1 MPTVG
6 QIRMQAA
13 ASDANSATSKPG
25 SMPGSSAMPPGFEA
39 FAVALDRSSMTRL
52 DARAGSDR
60 ASPQSSMPLAF
71 SRQNLPKIGS
81 QAEDPAKITDAIQL
95 LMAQLAA
102 QGLLNTALQA
112 PNPASPQMNA
122 ASTDSAARIQS
133 LMASLNAQ
141 TGGQNTA
148 GLLQLANGQQLDAKQ
163 SALITQALSRAMK
176 ASGQSAEIAMQG
188 QAASLMTALQ
198 QQSLGQATAQT
209 TTQTPAQ
216 IASAIQSLA
225 QKNGITLPPEIQTQ
239 LTAIMNKGA
248 DLGSIKL
255 LAVEGAGQQKPIV
268 VLEQAGVVD
277 PAKAATIQNVT
288 DPKAANALISA
299 GEKAVKA
306 KTSDAILTPGN
317 VSDKAAAAK
326 GMPLLSAS
334 AVDAKGAIEAHSLA
348 LNQNREFKDSL
359 DASEFTPT
367 YAANLARIDSQIV
380 GNQQKMEL
388 KAAEVSLATG
398 PLHEQVMNAAKSGG
412 GRILLELTPPEQ
424 GTIRIDLRID
434 QYGRAHLIVEGASD
448 ATKSRLDQGGQN
460 LKNEFAQMGL
470 NLSLDLR
477 QDSQFQQAREQ
488 AFSNPRQGFYN
499 SPSPVS
505 QPSNTTLAI
514 GSVRSGDNRD
524 NSNTV
529 HLYA

>member
-25 SMPGSSAMPPGFEA
+25 SMPGGSAMPAGFEA
-39 FAVALDRSSMTRL
+39 FAAALDRSSMTRL
-52 DARAGSDR
+52 EARSGSDR
-60 ASPQSSMPLAF
+60 TSPQPMPLAF
-71 SRQNLPKIGS
+71 SRQNLPRMGT
-81 QAEDPAKITDAIQL
+81 QAEDPAKITDAMQL

-112 PNPASPQMNA
+112 PNPAMPQVNSA
-122 ASTDSAARIQS
+122 ETDSAARIQS
-133 LMASLNAQ
+133 LMTSLNAQ
-141 TGGQNTA
+141 TGGQ
-148 GLLQLANGQQLDAKQ
+148 QMLDAKQ

-176 ASGQSAEIAMQG
+176 ASGQSAEIAMQS
-188 QAASLMTALQ
+188 QAASLMQALQ
-198 QQSLGQATAQT
+198 QQSLGQAT
-209 TTQTPAQ
+209 TQATSQSPAQ

-239 LTAIMNKGA
+239 LTALMNKGT

-255 LAVEGAGQQKPIV
+255 LAVEGAGQQKPIA

-277 PAKAATIQNVT
+277 PAKAATIQNAT

-306 KTSDAILTPGN
+306 KSSDAILTSGQ
-317 VSDKAAAAK
+317 SGDKAAAAK
-326 GMPLLSAS
+326 GAPLLSAS
-334 AVDAKGAIEAHSLA
+334 AVDAKGAIEAHSIS
-348 LNQNREFKDSL
+348 LNENREFKDTL
-359 DASEFTPT
+359 DAREFNPAN
-367 YAANLARIDSQIV
+367 AANLARMDAQNIS
-380 GNQQKMEL
+380 NQQKIEM

-434 QYGRAHLIVEGASD
+434 QAGRAHLIVEGASD
-448 ATKSRLDQGGQN
+448 ATKSRLDQGGQS

-477 QDSQFQQAREQ
+477 QDGQFQQAREQ
-488 AFSNPRQGFYN
+488 GFSNPRSGFYN
-499 SPSPVS
+499 SPPPLS
-505 QPSNTTLAI
+505 QRSETTLAI

-524 NSNTV
+524 NSNAV

>member
-13 ASDANSATSKPG
+13 VSDANSATSKPG
-25 SMPGSSAMPPGFEA
+25 SMPGRSAMPAEFEA
-39 FAVALDRSSMTRL
+39 FAAALDRSSMTRL
-52 DARAGSDR
+52 EARAGSDK
-60 ASPQSSMPLAF
+60 ASPQPMPLAF
-71 SRQNLPKIGS
+71 SRQNLPRMGS
-81 QAEDPAKITDAIQL
+81 QAEDPAKITDAMQL

-102 QGLLNTALQA
+102 QGLLNTALQT
-112 PNPASPQMNA
+112 PNPTSPQLNSA
-122 ASTDSAARIQS
+122 ETDSAARIQS

-141 TGGQNTA
+141 A
-148 GLLQLANGQQLDAKQ
+148 GSPDTQGLMQLVNGQQLDAKQ

-176 ASGQSAEIAMQG
+176 ASGQSAEIAMQS
-188 QAASLMTALQ
+188 QAASLMQALQ
-198 QQSLGQATAQT
+198 QQSLGQTTA
-209 TTQTPAQ
+209 QTPAQ

-239 LTAIMNKGA
+239 LTDLMNKGA

-255 LAVEGAGQQKPIV
+255 LAVEGAGQQKPTV
-268 VLEQAGVVD
+268 VLEKAGVVD
-277 PAKAATIQNVT
+277 PAKATTIQNLT
-288 DPKAANALISA
+288 DPKAATAFTSA
-299 GEKAVKA
+299 GEKLLKA
-306 KTSDAILTPGN
+306 KSSDAILTPSQS
-317 VSDKAAAAK
+317 SDKAGAAK
-326 GMPLLSAS
+326 GMALLSAS
-334 AVDAKGAIEAHSLA
+334 AVDAKGAIEAHSIS
-348 LNQNREFKDSL
+348 LNENREFKDTL
-359 DASEFTPT
+359 DASEFTPSNAT
-367 YAANLARIDSQIV
+367 NLARVDAQNL
-380 GNQQKMEL
+380 GNQQKIEM

-434 QYGRAHLIVEGASD
+434 PAGRAHLIVEGASD
-448 ATKSRLDQGGQN
+448 ATKSRLDQGGQS

-488 AFSNPRQGFYN
+488 GFSNPRSGFYN
-499 SPSPVS
+499 SPPPLS
-505 QPSNTTLAI
+505 QRSDTTLAI

-524 NSNTV
+524 NSNAV

>member
-25 SMPGSSAMPPGFEA
+25 SMPGGSAMPAGFEA
-39 FAVALDRSSMTRL
+39 FAAALDRSSMTRL
-52 DARAGSDR
+52 EARVGSDR
-60 ASPQSSMPLAF
+60 ASPQTSMPLAF
-71 SRQNLPKIGS
+71 SRQNLPRMGS
-81 QAEDPAKITDAIQL
+81 QAEDPAKITDAMQL

-112 PNPASPQMNA
+112 PNPASPQVSPQVSS

-141 TGGQNTA
+141 MGGQPV
-148 GLLQLANGQQLDAKQ
+148 LDAKQ

-188 QAASLMTALQ
+188 QAASLMQALQ

-239 LTAIMNKGA
+239 LTALMNKGA

-255 LAVEGAGQQKPIV
+255 LAVEGAGQQKPIA

-277 PAKAATIQNVT
+277 PAKAATIQNII
-288 DPKAANALISA
+288 DPKATSAITSA
-299 GEKAVKA
+299 GEKLAKT
-306 KTSDAILTPGN
+306 KTSDAILAPGN
-317 VSDKAAAAK
+317 ASDKAAAAK
-326 GMPLLSAS
+326 GAPLLSAS
-334 AVDAKGAIEAHSLA
+334 ALDAKGAIEAHSISLSE
-348 LNQNREFKDSL
+348 NREFKDTL
-359 DASEFTPT
+359 DASEFTPSN
-367 YAANLARIDSQIV
+367 AANLARMDALNV
-380 GNQQKMEL
+380 GNQQKIEM

-434 QYGRAHLIVEGASD
+434 QAGRAHLIVEGASD

-488 AFSNPRQGFYN
+488 GFSNPRPGFYN
-499 SPSPVS
+499 SPPPVS
-505 QPSNTTLAI
+505 QRSDTTLAI
-514 GSVRSGDNRD
+514 GSGRSGDNRD
-524 NSNTV
+524 NSNAV

>member
-25 SMPGSSAMPPGFEA
+25 SMPGGSAMPAGFEA
-39 FAVALDRSSMTRL
+39 FAAALDRSSMTRL
-52 DARAGSDR
+52 EARTGSDR
-60 ASPQSSMPLAF
+60 AAPQSSMPLAF
-71 SRQNLPKIGS
+71 SRQNLPQMGS
-81 QAEDPAKITDAIQL
+81 QAEDPAKITDAMQL

-102 QGLLNTALQA
+102 QGLLNTALQTS
-112 PNPASPQMNA
+112 NPASPQLNS
-122 ASTDSAARIQS
+122 ASNDSAARIQS

-141 TGGQNTA
+141 TGGQ
-148 GLLQLANGQQLDAKQ
+148 QVLDAKQ

-176 ASGQSAEIAMQG
+176 ASGQSAEIAMQS

-198 QQSLGQATAQT
+198 QQSMGLPAAQT

-239 LTAIMNKGA
+239 LTDLMNKST

-255 LAVEGAGQQKPIV
+255 LAVEGAGQQKPTV
-268 VLEQAGVVD
+268 VLEQAGIVD
-277 PAKAATIQNVT
+277 PAKATTIQNLT
-288 DPKAANALISA
+288 DPKATNAITSA
-299 GEKAVKA
+299 GEKLA
-306 KTSDAILTPGN
+306 KTKSSDAILTPGQS
-317 VSDKAAAAK
+317 SDKTAAAK
-326 GMPLLSAS
+326 GASLLSAS
-334 AVDAKGAIEAHSLA
+334 AVDAKGAIEAHSIS
-348 LNQNREFKDSL
+348 LNENREFKDAL
-359 DASEFTPT
+359 GASELTPNN
-367 YAANLARIDSQIV
+367 AANLARVDAQNL
-380 GNQQKMEL
+380 GNQLKIEM

-434 QYGRAHLIVEGASD
+434 QAGRAHLIVEGASD

-488 AFSNPRQGFYN
+488 GFSNPRPGFYN
-499 SPSPVS
+499 SPPPLS
-505 QPSNTTLAI
+505 QRSDTTLAI

-524 NSNTV
+524 NSNAV

>member
-13 ASDANSATSKPG
+13 ASDANTATSKPG
-25 SMPGSSAMPPGFEA
+25 SMPGGYAMPAGFEA
-39 FAVALDRSSMTRL
+39 FAAVLDRSSMTRL
-52 DARAGSDR
+52 EARAGSER

-71 SRQNLPKIGS
+71 SRQNLPKMGS
-81 QAEDPAKITDAIQL
+81 QAEASAKITDAMQQ

-102 QGLLNTALQA
+102 QGLLSTALQGS
-112 PNPASPQMNA
+112 NPANPNVNSA
-122 ASTDSAARIQS
+122 GTDSAARIQS

-141 TGGQNTA
+141 AGGQ
-148 GLLQLANGQQLDAKQ
+148 QVLDTKQ

-188 QAASLMTALQ
+188 QAASLIQALQ
-198 QQSLGQATAQT
+198 QQSLGQASTQT

-225 QKNGITLPPEIQTQ
+225 QKNGITLPLEIQTQ
-239 LTAIMNKGA
+239 LTAIINKGA

-288 DPKAANALISA
+288 DPKVVNALTSA
-299 GEKAVKA
+299 GEKLAKS

-317 VSDKAAAAK
+317 VSDKATAAK
-326 GMPLLSAS
+326 GMSLLSAS

-359 DASEFTPT
+359 DVSEFAPS
-367 YAANLARIDSQIV
+367 YAANLARLDAQVV

-434 QYGRAHLIVEGASD
+434 QSGRAHLIVEGASD

-460 LKNEFAQMGL
+460 LKNEFTQMGL

-477 QDSQFQQAREQ
+477 QDSKFQQAREQ
-488 AFSNPRQGFYN
+488 ALSNPRQGFYN
-499 SPSPVS
+499 SPSPTS
-505 QPSNTTLAI
+505 QPSNTTLAV

>member
-13 ASDANSATSKPG
+13 ASDANSATSKPS
-25 SMPGSSAMPPGFEA
+25 SMPGGSAMPAGFEA
-39 FAVALDRSSMTRL
+39 FAAALDRSSMTRL
-52 DARAGSDR
+52 EARAGSDK
-60 ASPQSSMPLAF
+60 ASPQPMPLAF
-71 SRQNLPKIGS
+71 SRQNLPRMGS
-81 QAEDPAKITDAIQL
+81 QAEDPAKITDAMQL

-112 PNPASPQMNA
+112 PNPAVPQVNSA
-122 ASTDSAARIQS
+122 ETDSAARIQS

-141 TGGQNTA
+141 A
-148 GLLQLANGQQLDAKQ
+148 GSPDTQGLMQLVNGQQLDAKQ

-176 ASGQSAEIAMQG
+176 ASGQSAEIAMQS
-188 QAASLMTALQ
+188 QAASLMQALQ
-198 QQSLGQATAQT
+198 QQSLGQTTA
-209 TTQTPAQ
+209 QTPAQ

-239 LTAIMNKGA
+239 LTDLMNKGA

-255 LAVEGAGQQKPIV
+255 LAVEGAGQQKPTV
-268 VLEQAGVVD
+268 VLEKAGVVD
-277 PAKAATIQNVT
+277 PAKATTIQNLT
-288 DPKAANALISA
+288 DPKAATAFTSA
-299 GEKAVKA
+299 GEKLVKA
-306 KTSDAILTPGN
+306 KSSDAILTPSQS
-317 VSDKAAAAK
+317 SDKAGAAK
-326 GMPLLSAS
+326 GMALLSAS
-334 AVDAKGAIEAHSLA
+334 AVDAKGAIEAHSIS
-348 LNQNREFKDSL
+348 LNENREFKDTF
-359 DASEFTPT
+359 DASEFTPSNAT
-367 YAANLARIDSQIV
+367 NLARVDAQNV
-380 GNQQKMEL
+380 GNQQKIEM

-434 QYGRAHLIVEGASD
+434 PAGRAHLIVEGASD
-448 ATKSRLDQGGQN
+448 ATKSRLDQGGQS

-488 AFSNPRQGFYN
+488 GFSNPRSGFYN
-499 SPSPVS
+499 SPPPLS
-505 QPSNTTLAI
+505 QRSDTTLAI

-524 NSNTV
+524 NSNAV

>member
-25 SMPGSSAMPPGFEA
+25 SMPGGSAMPAGFEA
-39 FAVALDRSSMTRL
+39 FAAALDRSSMTRL
-52 DARAGSDR
+52 EARVGSDR

-71 SRQNLPKIGS
+71 SRQNLPRMGS
-81 QAEDPAKITDAIQL
+81 QTEDPAKITDAMQL

-112 PNPASPQMNA
+112 PNPASPQVSHQVSS

-141 TGGQNTA
+141 MGGQPV
-148 GLLQLANGQQLDAKQ
+148 LDAKQ

-188 QAASLMTALQ
+188 QAASLMQALQ

-239 LTAIMNKGA
+239 LTALMNKGA

-255 LAVEGAGQQKPIV
+255 LAVEGAGQQKPIA

-277 PAKAATIQNVT
+277 PAKAATIQNII
-288 DPKAANALISA
+288 DPKATSAITSA
-299 GEKAVKA
+299 GEKLAKT
-306 KTSDAILTPGN
+306 KTSDAILAPGN
-317 VSDKAAAAK
+317 ASDKAAAAK
-326 GMPLLSAS
+326 GAPLLSAS
-334 AVDAKGAIEAHSLA
+334 ALDAKGAIEAHSISLSE
-348 LNQNREFKDSL
+348 NREFKDTL
-359 DASEFTPT
+359 DASEFTPSN
-367 YAANLARIDSQIV
+367 AANLARMDALNV
-380 GNQQKMEL
+380 GNQQKIEM

-434 QYGRAHLIVEGASD
+434 QAGRAHLIVEGASD

-488 AFSNPRQGFYN
+488 GFSNPRSGFYN
-499 SPSPVS
+499 SPPPVS
-505 QPSNTTLAI
+505 QRSDTTLAI
-514 GSVRSGDNRD
+514 GSGRSGDNRD
-524 NSNTV
+524 NSNAV

>member
-25 SMPGSSAMPPGFEA
+25 SMPGGSAMPAGFEA
-39 FAVALDRSSMTRL
+39 FAAALDRSSMTRL
-52 DARAGSDR
+52 EARVGSDR

-71 SRQNLPKIGS
+71 SRQNLPQMGS
-81 QAEDPAKITDAIQL
+81 QVEDPAKITDAMQL

-102 QGLLNTALQA
+102 QGLLNAALQA
-112 PNPASPQMNA
+112 PNPASPQLSS

-133 LMASLNAQ
+133 LMASLNGQ
-141 TGGQNTA
+141 MGGQPV
-148 GLLQLANGQQLDAKQ
+148 LDAKQ

-188 QAASLMTALQ
+188 QAASLMQALQ

-239 LTAIMNKGA
+239 LTALMNKGA

-255 LAVEGAGQQKPIV
+255 LAVEGAGQQKPIA

-277 PAKAATIQNVT
+277 PAKAATIQNII
-288 DPKAANALISA
+288 DPKATSAITSA
-299 GEKAVKA
+299 GEKLAKT
-306 KTSDAILTPGN
+306 KTSDAILAPGN
-317 VSDKAAAAK
+317 ASDKAAAAK
-326 GMPLLSAS
+326 GAPLLSAS
-334 AVDAKGAIEAHSLA
+334 ALDAKGAIEAHSISLSE
-348 LNQNREFKDSL
+348 NREFKDTL
-359 DASEFTPT
+359 DASEFTPSN
-367 YAANLARIDSQIV
+367 AANLARMDVQNV
-380 GNQQKMEL
+380 GNQQKIEM

-434 QYGRAHLIVEGASD
+434 QAGRAHLIVEGASD

-488 AFSNPRQGFYN
+488 GFSNPRPGFYN
-499 SPSPVS
+499 SPPPVS
-505 QPSNTTLAI
+505 QRSDTTLAI
-514 GSVRSGDNRD
+514 GSGRSGDNRD
-524 NSNTV
+524 NSNAV

>member
-1 MPTVG
+1 
-6 QIRMQAA
+6 MQAV

-25 SMPGSSAMPPGFEA
+25 SMPGGSAMPTGFEV
-39 FAVALDRSSMTRL
+39 FAAALDRSSMTRL
-52 DARAGSDR
+52 EARAGSDR
-60 ASPQSSMPLAF
+60 ATPQSSMPLAF
-71 SRQNLPKIGS
+71 GRQNLPKMGY
-81 QAEDPAKITDAIQL
+81 QTEDPAKITDAMQL

-112 PNPASPQMNA
+112 PNPAVPQVNSA
-122 ASTDSAARIQS
+122 GTDSAARIQS
-133 LMASLNAQ
+133 LMASLN
-141 TGGQNTA
+141 GQAGSLNTQ
-148 GLLQLANGQQLDAKQ
+148 GLMQLANGQQLDTKQ

-176 ASGQSAEIAMQG
+176 ASGQSAEIAMQS
-188 QAASLMTALQ
+188 QAASLMQALQ
-198 QQSLGQATAQT
+198 QQSLGQV

-216 IASAIQSLA
+216 IASAIQNLA

-239 LTAIMNKGA
+239 LTDLVNKGA
-248 DLGSIKL
+248 DPGSIKL
-255 LAVEGAGQQKPIV
+255 LAVEGAGQQKATV

-288 DPKAANALISA
+288 DPKVANTLIST

-306 KTSDAILTPGN
+306 KASDVILTPSQS
-317 VSDKAAAAK
+317 SDKAAAVK
-326 GMPLLSAS
+326 GAPLLSAS
-334 AVDAKGAIEAHSLA
+334 ALDAKGAIEAHSISLSE
-348 LNQNREFKDSL
+348 NREFKDAL
-359 DASEFTPT
+359 DARELTPNN
-367 YAANLARIDSQIV
+367 AANLARVDAQNI
-380 GNQQKMEL
+380 GAQQKIEM
-388 KAAEVSLATG
+388 KATEVSLATG

-434 QYGRAHLIVEGASD
+434 QAGRAHLIVEGASD

-488 AFSNPRQGFYN
+488 AFSNTRPGFYN
-499 SPSPVS
+499 SPPPLS
-505 QPSNTTLAI
+505 QRSDTTLAI

-524 NSNTV
+524 NSNAV